1 MAPEHVRRQQDSVT
15 SRPPE
20 FLTLGAF
27 AMLVVLIAAN
37 PLAVSFTDRTL
48 APFWGAGTRI
58 AGASLL
64 FLGYVAL
71 RRVPL
76 PRGRDWLGVL
86 YYGVVQFGFGFGLG
100 YWALVKV
107 PANIAG
113 VMLAAVPLFTLLFAS
128 LSRTEPMTLRG
139 ASGALISLVG
149 IAVIVSSGGSGVAGV
164 SPVYLFAMA
173 AFTASLG
180 AGLVIAKRYSGV
192 QPAVMNAGG
201 MVVGGSLLL
210 GVSYLL
216 AEPKPVPTLTLTWA
230 VQLYVIAIGSVVVFA
245 LMLFVVRRWTA
256 TAVSY
261 QAVLSPPITI
271 MLSALL
277 LREPVGW
284 PLVAGTAIV
293 LVGVYVGA
301 ILPVHCREALRGSC
315 AGATPPS
322 TPRGSR
328 ISA

>member
-1 MAPEHVRRQQDSVT
+1 MAPEDVRRQHSPVSVT
-15 SRPPE
+15 SSRPE
-20 FLTLGAF
+20 LLTPGAF
-27 AMLVVLIAAN
+27 AMLVMLVAAN

-64 FLGYVAL
+64 FLAYVAL

-86 YYGVVQFGFGFGLG
+86 YYGVVQFGLGFGLG

-113 VMLAAVPLFTLLFAS
+113 VMLAAVPLFTLFFAV
-128 LSRTEPMTLRG
+128 LSRTEPMTIRG
-139 ASGALISLVG
+139 ASGALISLAG
-149 IAVIVSSGGSGVAGV
+149 IAVIVSSRGSGAGGV
-164 SPVYLFAMA
+164 SPVYLLAMA

-210 GVSYLL
+210 ALSFLL
-216 AEPKPVPTLTLTWA
+216 AEPKPDRP
-230 VQLYVIAIGSVVVFA
+230 
-245 LMLFVVRRWTA
+245 
-256 TAVSY
+256 
-261 QAVLSPPITI
+261 
-271 MLSALL
+271 
-277 LREPVGW
+277 
-284 PLVAGTAIV
+284 
-293 LVGVYVGA
+293 
-301 ILPVHCREALRGSC
+301 
-315 AGATPPS
+315 
-322 TPRGSR
+322 
-328 ISA
+328 